1 MESRI
6 MLHQNRY
13 ANAAVDISPA
23 DAAYVS
29 SRPGDRELAV
39 APGSKKPNL
48 VFLDLCLSGQRQ
60 PAFIRKLYP
69 ENIFGDAPVAIIA
82 SDTQRN
88 VANTP
93 QAMRFLGYYYDFSQH
108 RVSSVFGAQRFT
120 IESRGFYEKLLL
132 QQFKEILLASHQLSH
147 YLASATA
154 STRYLQGLLLFD
166 KKQKNEY
173 HFPML
178 QDDLDPAQELLVE
191 LVEFCP
197 SCLQY
202 DIRLNYACPT
212 CRSLNLKSTVNVDTM
227 SRYFQCQHC
236 GRQLA
241 QPPLRGRCRQCNK
254 QFPSEKV
261 LVSKLYRYEVKDG
274 KLMIAANDAPVAA
287 VTPPTIEEHPTKAV
301 ATTPSSTTAKT
312 PPNYLP
318 LAFKEARMSY
328 IPPIQFQEQLG
339 NEINLA
345 AAKQEEI
352 TIMSVK
358 LPHLPLLYALDDSK
372 TMVRIYKAIIYY
384 ISDFLRFRDKM
395 SFNLEQQQ
403 ILVILPATPLKLAKI
418 IARKIIN
425 QLYQF
430 RQYFQVDIYLASF
443 PQDGRTA
450 AEILTILDLGLEK
463 VQFDTAL

>member
-1 MESRI
+1 METRI
-6 MLHQNRY
+6 MLHQYRY
-13 ANAAVDISPA
+13 SNAAVQISSA
-23 DAAYVS
+23 DAARGS
-29 SRPGDRELAV
+29 AQPGDRELAV
-39 APGSKKPNL
+39 APGSKRPNL
-48 VFLDLCLSGQRQ
+48 VFLDLCLPGQRESVV
-60 PAFIRKLYP
+60 FRKLYP

-88 VANTP
+88 VANTS
-93 QAMRFLGYYYDFSQH
+93 QAMRFLGYYYDFSLH
-108 RVSSVFGAQRFT
+108 SASSVFGAQRFT

-147 YLASATA
+147 YLPSATVQA
-154 STRYLQGLLLFD
+154 GYLQGLLLFD

-173 HFPML
+173 HFPMV

-212 CRSLNLKSTVNVDTM
+212 CRSLNLKSTVNVETM
-227 SRYFQCQHC
+227 SMYFECQHC
-236 GRQLA
+236 GRRLA
-241 QPPLRGRCRQCNK
+241 QPPMRGRCRKCNR
-254 QFPSEKV
+254 QFSSEKV
-261 LVSKLYRYEVKDG
+261 LVPKLYRYEIKDG
-274 KLMIAANDAPVAA
+274 KLMIAANDTAGAA
-287 VTPPTIEEHPTKAV
+287 VTPPAIEEQPTKAV
-301 ATTPSSTTAKT
+301 AITQSPATAMA

-318 LAFKEARMSY
+318 LAFKEAQMSY

-358 LPHLPLLYALDDSK
+358 LPNLPLLYALDDSK

-384 ISDFLRFRDKM
+384 ISDFLRFRDAM

-430 RQYFQVDIYLASF
+430 RQYFQVDINLASF

-450 AEILTILDLGLEK
+450 AEILSILDLGLEK